1 MYVQWRHHCVE
12 MPPRLTRHLVTCAS
26 EGTWRSRLLSF
37 TTVYVLGNVDDSRN
51 FCDEYHGEGVVLVVM
66 VIMKTTMIMTVMA
79 IMAIIV

>member
-1 MYVQWRHHCVE
+1 

-26 EGTWRSRLLSF
+26 EGTWRSTLLSF

-51 FCDEYHGEGVVLVVM
+51 FCDEYRGEGVVLVVM